1 MTEPVVTAPG
11 EIEAARPSAAARMLR
26 LAFAASLAGAA
37 AGFVGGAFRLTLDAA
52 DSLRA
57 AFLVWSHQW
66 PALGWLWPV
75 AAVALCAAAARA
87 LVRWAPVAS
96 GSGVQHVEAVM
107 RGELEPAPLRVLP
120 VKFIGGTLA
129 MGSGLALGREGP
141 TVQMGSTIGVA
152 IARLLRLQTGDMRT
166 LQAAAAGAGLAVAFN
181 APVGG
186 ALFVLEEVVRR
197 FEMQAVHATL
207 IASAVA
213 IGISRLM
220 LGDHDAFAVATLAPP
235 PFPSLLP
242 HLLAGMAF
250 GLLGAAYSRITVWG
264 LDAFDRFP
272 ALPAEARAAIVG
284 AAVGLLAWFAPSLA
298 GSGDALNQQVLDGT
312 LSVTALGIIFVVRW
326 LLGPW
331 CYAAGTPGGLF
342 APLLVV
348 GAAFGALCG
357 DLVHTLAPALA
368 PQPLAFAVVGMAAFF
383 TAVVRAPLTGIVLV
397 VEMTA
402 TTALLAP
409 MLTACFA
416 AALVATLAGSEP
428 IYDTLRRRSIAR
440 AGDCARG

>member
-1 MTEPVVTAPG
+1 MVDPVVPAS
-11 EIEAARPSAAARMLR
+11 SAAEERSPDVARLIC
-26 LAFAASLAGAA
+26 LACAATLAGAL
-37 AGFVGGAFRLTLDAA
+37 AGLVGGAFRLALDWA
-52 DSLRA
+52 DTLRA
-57 AFLVWSHQW
+57 SFLGWSRQW
-66 PALGWLWPV
+66 PGLGWLWPV

-87 LVRWAPVAS
+87 LVRLAPVAS

-141 TVQMGSTIGVA
+141 TVQMGSTLGVA
-152 IARLLRLQTGDMRT
+152 IARLLRLQTTDMRT

-181 APVGG
+181 APIGG
-186 ALFVLEEVVRR
+186 ALFVLEEVVKG
-197 FEMQAVHATL
+197 FELRAVHATL

-213 IGISRLM
+213 IGVARLM
-220 LGDHDAFAVATLAPP
+220 IGDRPMFVVATLAPP
-235 PFPSLLP
+235 PFLSLLP

-272 ALPAEARAAIVG
+272 GLPAEARAAIVG